1 MEPKCTAQWIFT
13 LNTAM
18 EPPRIKKKTY
28 PRMTPRVPGFTS
40 CSEEPS
46 VWVCSGSS
54 TKCHRLS
61 KLNRRSSFL
70 TVLEAGR
77 PLSRCQRAGF
87 WWRPSSCLEDG
98 HLLSAS
104 THGRKKERERENGHS
119 LIFSYKDA
127 NPITRTSPSWPYL
140 NLFTSQQPHRQTPST
155 LGGRTL
161 THEFGGY
168 TTQPIAPSF
177 VFLLNHRSALPVVNV
192 HK

>member
-1 MEPKCTAQWIFT
+1 MCAHVRVRVNCGLKHSIHAQRHMEPKCTAQWIFT

-46 VWVCSGSS
+46 VWVCSDSS

-104 THGRKKERERENGHS
+104 THGRKKEREKMGTLWS
-119 LIFSYKDA
+119 FLIRML
-127 NPITRTSPSWPYL
+127 IPSQGPHLHGLISTYL
-140 NLFTSQQPHRQTPST
+140 PPNS
-155 LGGRTL
+155 
-161 THEFGGY
+161 
-168 TTQPIAPSF
+168 PIAKYHPPWE
-177 VFLLNHRSALPVVNV
+177 VGLWHMNLEGTLLSP
-192 HK
+192 